1 MFKKDQ
7 SVQQVIPAKVEW
19 EYMTFV
25 ETGRGRQDRHVDDW
39 LNDFGEEGWELV
51 QMIPK
56 DYRSLEMK
64 QEHPEVDDPWTYI
77 FKRPVDRS

>member
-1 MFKKDQ
+1 MFEKKQ

-19 EYMTFV
+19 EYMKFV
-25 ETGRGRQDRHVDDW
+25 DTGGGRQDKDIDDW

-56 DYRSLEMK
+56 DYRSLTMK
-64 QEHPEVDDPWTYI
+64 QLNPKVDDPWTFI

>member
-1 MFKKDQ
+1 MKAIGAT
-7 SVQQVIPAKVEW
+7 VIPAKVEW

-25 ETGRGRQDRHVDDW
+25 ERKRSPRQTYDDGF
-39 LNDFGEEGWELV
+39 NDFGEEGWELV

-56 DYRSLEMK
+56 DYLSLEMK